1 MKTYEELY
9 NERKESLENYRTW
22 QEALLNKYFAREI
35 KFEEMTEEERNVV
48 NSFRQVRLNMVQR
61 VW

>member
-22 QEALLNKYFAREI
+22 EEALLNKYYAREI
-35 KFEEMTEEERNVV
+35 KFEEMTEEEQNVV
-48 NSFRQVRLNMVQR
+48 NCFRQVRLNIVQR